1 MREKERERRDRILGS
16 LEPACLL
23 LFFYY
28 VFQSSVGQL
37 TIITS
42 GVYTQGR
49 PIGGW
54 KCNEPE
60 ETSCASWACGE
71 AGREEGWRARGKM
84 TEGRGL

>member
-1 MREKERERRDRILGS
+1 MGCEERGEERDRILGS
-16 LEPACLL
+16 LEPVCLL

-60 ETSCASWACGE
+60 ETSC
-71 AGREEGWRARGKM
+71 RRGK
-84 TEGRGL
+84 